1 MRILYVLLA
10 VCVAALI
17 YLKGWWESM
26 DLSNLTAEN
35 LVALALIAAIV
46 LMALIFISP
55 YLGKKRLPFLEGKVD
70 SRKLYGGNEIKR
82 R

>member
-17 YLKGWWESM
+17 YLKGWWERM

>member
-1 MRILYVLLA
+1 MRVLYALLA

-26 DLSNLTAEN
+26 DLANLTPEN
-35 LVALALIAAIV
+35 IIALALVIAIV
-46 LMALIFISP
+46 VLVLIFISP

-70 SRKLYGGNEIKR
+70 SRKIYGGNEIKR